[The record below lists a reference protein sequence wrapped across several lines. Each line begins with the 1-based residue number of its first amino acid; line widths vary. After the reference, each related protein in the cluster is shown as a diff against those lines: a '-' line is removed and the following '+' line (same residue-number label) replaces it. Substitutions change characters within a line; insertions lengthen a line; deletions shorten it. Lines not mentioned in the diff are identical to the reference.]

1 MLTQVTVIVYRQF
14 NRIVPVPGDL
24 KSGMPA
30 EVLTPEKRVRYY
42 RQILHERTSPELL
55 FHRSRSW
62 KSVVYLFSTLSTD
75 HQDNILTLP
84 RLHILC
90 NGC

>member
-1 MLTQVTVIVYRQF
+1 MLTQVIVSVYRQF

-42 RQILHERTSPELL
+42 RQMLHERTSTELL
-55 FHRSRSW
+55 FSPSSIVEISRLPLFDF
-62 KSVVYLFSTLSTD
+62 VY
-75 HQDNILTLP
+75 
-84 RLHILC
+84 
-90 NGC
+90 